1 MHFYNMSIILRRT
14 AALVLA
20 TAACIAVR
28 AQDGVPTLSLDRCI
42 EIALTESP
50 VVRVADMEITKA
62 DYSRKET
69 LGALLPS
76 IDFSGS
82 YGRTLQKQVAYMD
95 MDAFGD
101 MSMPGTGTGTDE
113 EATPQSRAGDKGGK
127 KDTGF
132 KMGLDNTYSLGFSA
146 AVPLIAPQLWAS
158 LKLSDIQIA
167 RSVEQARASRLDLVN
182 QVKNAYYAL
191 QLAIDS
197 RRVVQES
204 YDMARLTHDTYVKR
218 HSAGDASEYEVLRTS
233 VAMKNIEPEMIQ
245 GDIAVSRARM
255 QLAILMGIDADTPYE
270 IKGTLDS
277 YDPEAISAAAV
288 LSTDLMNNTSLAMN
302 DIERRTLEK
311 TLSMQRASLYPTLAA
326 TANYSWNSSSN
337 GSPFRNF
344 RWTSYS
350 MVGLSVSIPLFQG
363 GQRMARIKQARI
375 GLEQIE
381 YTRQNLVRQLNSQVT
396 LAIDNIRLNEKQIAS
411 SRESVDEAAR
421 AHDIQQ
427 RSFQI
432 GAASYLDLRDS
443 ELSLTRARLA
453 YCQAVYNFMV
463 AHADLELLLGN
474 ASLPENLTETS
485 R

>member
-101 MSMPGTGTGTDE
+101 MSMPGTGTDE